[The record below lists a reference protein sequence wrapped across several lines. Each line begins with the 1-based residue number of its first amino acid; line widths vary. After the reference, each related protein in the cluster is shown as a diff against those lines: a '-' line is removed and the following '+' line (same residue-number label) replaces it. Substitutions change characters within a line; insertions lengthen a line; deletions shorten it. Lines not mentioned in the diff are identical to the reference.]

1 MKENN
6 WKLFLT
12 VDLHT
17 KFIKIFQDIFLGI
30 YLLKIDNG
38 NVTNVCVYYI
48 TLCLSNMLFFY
59 LVNKIQKRNLMQ
71 LLRIGMFLTL
81 VQCLILLIT
90 GETITKYIIPFAIF
104 SSIANAFYYYPHPLI
119 VKILNKQ
126 SNFQKYC
133 TYDRVSKDIIGILF
147 PTIFGVMISAKS
159 YSLVFL
165 LLLAVTFI
173 SFILSFKLANVEFA
187 HQPID
192 LHKLYKNLKTNQK
205 LNVIRLM
212 SKRSFFRGLSSFG
225 VLSTLITILT
235 YLTVKTEASVG
246 WISSLITIIGAITV
260 FLVNKYFSRKMLAN
274 TFIPLA
280 IVQAFIVIGLTFSMI
295 YLDLNKVII
304 GMTLGYLIIL
314 VYNIV
319 NGIVN
324 PIFEV
329 ANETVYYENMNT
341 DIIDTKLHSS
351 YTYFFEVAINIP
363 RILGYVIL
371 LIVSSFG
378 FTVNNISIL
387 ICALSMMYIA
397 FAYTLRKLES

>member
-81 VQCLILLIT
+81 LQCLILLVT
-90 GETITKYIIPFAIF
+90 GEKITNYIILFSIF

-159 YSLVFL
+159 YSIVFL
-165 LLLAVTFI
+165 LLFAVTLFA
-173 SFILSFKLANVEFA
+173 FVLSFKLVDVEFA

-192 LHKLYKNLKTNQK
+192 LHKLYKKLKENNKLDIINL
-205 LNVIRLM
+205 M
-212 SKRSFFRGLSSFG
+212 AKRSFFRGLSSFG
-225 VLSTLITILT
+225 VLSTLITLLT

-246 WISSLITIIGAITV
+246 WISSLITLIGAIIV
-260 FLVNKYFSRKMLAN
+260 FVVNKYFSRKMLAN

-280 IVQAFIVIGLTFSMI
+280 IIQAFIVILLTFSMI
-295 YLDLNKVII
+295 YIDLNKLVLGITI
-304 GMTLGYLIIL
+304 GYLIIL

-341 DIIDTKLHSS
+341 DFIDSKLHSS
-351 YTYFFEVAINIP
+351 YTYLFEVAINIP

-378 FTVNNISIL
+378 FTINNISIL

-397 FAYTLRKLES
+397 FAYTLRKLEK